1 MEASCPLQTP
11 AVGISSVGTD
21 HRGRIG
27 IRERKRY
34 GEAAPHVGDEGGSE
48 VNQTGVGRTFNASVC
63 NARRR
68 APKLSSRS
76 CMRTALQSFERRG
89 GRGIRFFRSSPQ
101 KQIPRRSRR
110 RPPRN
115 DRIGYGAAVLEKMTD
130 ARLWRGGR
138 GLWST
143 FSCSVVDVGSRS
155 RRFGFRDRQAGDPQP
170 GGVDAMLD
178 VESDQEGGDVLH
190 DARVLQVPAV
200 DGANTRNLFG

>member
-76 CMRTALQSFERRG
+76 RMRTALQSSSAGVGEGSASSVLHPKSRFLVGRG
-89 GRGIRFFRSSPQ
+89 GDLLGMTGSATARPYWKKRLTRG
-101 KQIPRRSRR
+101 
-110 RPPRN
+110 
-115 DRIGYGAAVLEKMTD
+115 
-130 ARLWRGGR
+130 
-138 GLWST
+138 
-143 FSCSVVDVGSRS
+143 
-155 RRFGFRDRQAGDPQP
+155 FG
-170 GGVDAMLD
+170 
-178 VESDQEGGDVLH
+178 EGGEGCGPLFP
-190 DARVLQVPAV
+190 ARW
-200 DGANTRNLFG
+200 

>member
-89 GRGIRFFRSSPQ
+89 GRGICFFRSSPQ
-101 KQIPRRSRR
+101 KQILV
-110 RPPRN
+110 
-115 DRIGYGAAVLEKMTD
+115 G
-130 ARLWRGGR
+130 RGGDLLGMTGSATARPYWKKRLTR
-138 GLWST
+138 G
-143 FSCSVVDVGSRS
+143 
-155 RRFGFRDRQAGDPQP
+155 FG
-170 GGVDAMLD
+170 
-178 VESDQEGGDVLH
+178 EGGEGCGPLFP
-190 DARVLQVPAV
+190 ARW
-200 DGANTRNLFG
+200 